1 MKTFFLN
8 LKKLYSK
15 IFFCVYVCTFD
26 ECAMCINIWRKPE
39 AGFRCTEAEVKG
51 DCIPV
56 CILMCWVPAQECCRV
71 YAVRGQPQVSVL
83 AFDLKW
89 SLITQLAHTGQGSC
103 EFPRLS
109 PPKLHR
115 STGLHKH
122 TECGTM
128 WGLGLWAP
136 VLTPGCETLYH

>member
-1 MKTFFLN
+1 MKPFFLN
-8 LKKLYSK
+8 FKIIVLK
-15 IFFCVYVCTFD
+15 IFCVFMYVCMHVCTFD
-26 ECAMCINIWRKPE
+26 ECAMCVRIWTSE

-51 DCIPV
+51 GCIPV
-56 CILMCWVPAQECCRV
+56 CILMCWVPAHACCRV
-71 YAVRGQPQVSVL
+71 YAVRGRPKVSVL
-83 AFDLKW
+83 AFTLKG
-89 SLITQLAHTGQGSC
+89 SLITQGSH

-136 VLTPGCETLYH
+136 VLTPGCQALYH